1 MRHLIQHKTTKEYLA
16 DGKWTP
22 EVREAQNF
30 ANSLSAISLTL
41 RQHLKDVELVLM
53 MGSEPSAQNDVHVP
67 IGAY

>member
-1 MRHLIQHKTTKEYLA
+1 MRHLIQHKSTKKYLA

-22 EVREAQNF
+22 EVTEAQNF
-30 ANSLSAISLTL
+30 ANSLSAISFTL
-41 RQHLKDVELVLM
+41 RQHLKDVELVPM